1 MFDDIVIPNA
11 KGKCLASLGMTG
23 VATGR
28 VFVQV

>member
-1 MFDDIVIPNA
+1 MFNDVGIPNA
-11 KGKCLASLGMTG
+11 KGKCLGSLGMTG